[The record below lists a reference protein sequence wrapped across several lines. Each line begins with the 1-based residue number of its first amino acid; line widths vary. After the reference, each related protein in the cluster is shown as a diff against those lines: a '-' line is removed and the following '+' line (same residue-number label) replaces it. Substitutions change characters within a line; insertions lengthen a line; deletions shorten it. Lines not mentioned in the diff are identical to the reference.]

1 MESIIRYVKFSGS
14 PVLVHTRGNGKFLTK
29 IGCRKNKLER
39 HCNMQTIATPRT
51 STCGLG
57 RHALALPFFLLFLA
71 LAAPGSVSAQNV
83 GDPNLGIFLKAR
95 DFYDKG
101 NFPLAVREHLKFLK
115 AAPKHPRIPDSKWGL
130 GLAYVQLKQW
140 APAEGLM
147 GELAAGKTAP
157 DLPGAFY
164 YWGQSLLMLRKPA
177 NAEAAFLEGLK
188 LKPKARLAGFRMG
201 LLEARFQQKKW
212 KAVKTSVAAL
222 PAEEQADER
231 VMFQGGYASFML
243 RDFKSAAKEL
253 GALKQ
258 RVGEA
263 PFAHQTRFF
272 LAESLREL
280 GQIKEA
286 IPEYAAARK
295 LPGEYA
301 ADALY
306 REGFLNFQIKQYRE
320 AAGLFAQFRNHY
332 KQHQLRSAAG
342 LSLGQAHLENR
353 NYKEADF
360 IFTALAKERGA
371 NAAVALWHSRVFKR
385 QKKYAAAAAILA
397 PAVNQFRGDATM
409 DKLLF
414 ELAENLFGGGEYAES
429 ATVFERLMA
438 EHPKHSQREMIL
450 RLSAQARFRT
460 GRYAAGLAL
469 CADYLE
475 AYPKHPEAATVV
487 FLKGESQFFL
497 GKYAD
502 AAGTFEQLLKA
513 HPKHA
518 QARAAQMHI
527 GECYFFNKKWKDA
540 LAAFEKLADEKRTG
554 AVFQQYDFNV
564 GSCHYRLKDWEKAVV
579 SFQLFTSRFPKAQ
592 NTDTALMKTGL
603 ALEAQEQTDNALSV
617 YEQLAENY
625 PKSVHYSQAAL
636 KAGGIQFEAK
646 QYAKV
651 QITLKPTAQK
661 KGDPNQS
668 LAIYYLGFASAETGK
683 TDEAIVWLEQLANE
697 FPKDPNAAE
706 ARLKAGELQLI
717 AEQFDAAQK
726 SYEKF
731 FSAFP
736 NHKRADDA
744 HFFLAQAQA
753 GQEQWDAAI
762 KSYLA
767 VREKSERKDEALYQS
782 AWCDRKAGR
791 AADARKKYEGLISNH
806 PESPE
811 AANAKLELAELE
823 YEAAKYKDAIGR
835 LEKLIETD
843 TDRRRLA
850 LAQFRLAHCHSQLKD
865 WEKAGEAF
873 QTFLTTNLRHE
884 LTRKVRLGLGRVQIE
899 QGEEDDALR
908 SLSRAVRGSDG
919 DEVGAEA
926 QFLRGEI
933 YRAQEKFDEAIA
945 EYAKVEA
952 FKLHEP
958 WRADALWGQA
968 LALEGKGDAAEATD
982 KLKELLTQFP
992 NSTAAQKAKE
1002 KLTP

>member
-1 MESIIRYVKFSGS
+1 
-14 PVLVHTRGNGKFLTK
+14 
-29 IGCRKNKLER
+29 
-39 HCNMQTIATPRT
+39 MQTMATFRP
-51 STCGLG
+51 STCGLSW
-57 RHALALPFFLLFLA
+57 HALALPFSLLFFA
-71 LAAPGSVSAQNV
+71 LAAPGSASAQNV

-95 DFYDKG
+95 DFHDKG
-101 NFPLAVREHLKFLK
+101 NFPLAVREHQKFLK
-115 AAPKHPRIPDSKWGL
+115 VAPKHPRVPDSKWGL
-130 GLAYVQLKQW
+130 GLAFIQLKQW
-140 APAEGLM
+140 APAAGLM

-157 DLPGAFY
+157 DLPGAYY

-222 PAEEQADER
+222 PADQQADER

-243 RDFKSAAKEL
+243 RDFKLAAKEL
-253 GALKQ
+253 GALKR
-258 RVGEA
+258 RVGAA
-263 PFAHQTRFF
+263 PFAHQTHFF

-286 IPEYAAARK
+286 IPEYATAHK

-320 AAGLFAQFRNHY
+320 AAGLFAQFRNQY
-332 KQHQLRSAAG
+332 KQHRLRSAAG

-353 NYKEADF
+353 NYEKAGLV
-360 IFTALAKERGA
+360 FTVLAKERGA

-397 PAVNQFRGDATM
+397 PAVKQFRGNALM

-414 ELAENLFGGGEYAES
+414 ELAENLFGGEQYAES

-450 RLSAQARFRT
+450 RLCAQARFRS
-460 GRYAAGLAL
+460 GRFAGGLTL

-475 AYPKHPEAATVV
+475 AYPKHPEAAAVI

-497 GKYAD
+497 GKYGD

-513 HPKHA
+513 HPNHA
-518 QARAAQMHI
+518 HALAAQMHI
-527 GECYFFNKKWKDA
+527 GECHLFKQQWKDA
-540 LAAFEKLADEKRTG
+540 LAAFEKLANEKRAG

-564 GSCHYRLKDWEKAVV
+564 GSCHYQLEAWDKAVI

-592 NTDTALMKTGL
+592 NADTALMKTGR
-603 ALEAQEQTDNALSV
+603 ALEEQNQSDNALSV
-617 YEQLAENY
+617 YEQLAENF
-625 PKSVHYSQAAL
+625 PKSVYHSQAAL
-636 KAGGIQFEAK
+636 KAGSIQFEAK

-651 QITLKPTAQK
+651 QITLKPIAQK
-661 KGDPNQS
+661 KADPNQP
-668 LAIYYLGFASAETGK
+668 LAIYFMGFASAESGK

-706 ARLKAGELQLI
+706 ARLKTGDLQFNV
-717 AEQFDAAQK
+717 EKFDVAQK

-731 FSAFP
+731 LGDFP
-736 NHKRADDA
+736 THIKVDDA
-744 HFFLAQAQA
+744 YFQLGNVLAAQ
-753 GQEQWDAAI
+753 EKWEAAT
-762 KSYLA
+762 KRFHA
-767 VREKSERKDEALYQS
+767 VGENSEWRTKALYQS
-782 AWCDRKAGR
+782 AWCERKAGR
-791 AADARKKYEGLISNH
+791 AADAQKNYETLIANH
-806 PESPE
+806 SESLE

-843 TDRRRLA
+843 PDRRRLA
-850 LAQFRLAHCHSQLKD
+850 LAQFRLAHCHRRLKD

-873 QTFLTTNLRHE
+873 QTFLTKNPRHE

-899 QGEEDDALR
+899 QGEDDDALR
-908 SLSRAVRGSDG
+908 SLSSAVRGG
-919 DEVGAEA
+919 GRDEVGAEA

-933 YRAQEKFDEAIA
+933 YLAQKKFDEAIA
-945 EYAKVEA
+945 EYAKLEA
-952 FKLHEP
+952 FKLFEE
-958 WRADALWGQA
+958 WQADGFFGQA
-968 LALEGKGDAAEATD
+968 LALEGKGETG
-982 KLKELLTQFP
+982 KSVEQLKQLLTEFP
-992 NSTAAQKAKE
+992 DSAAARKAKV